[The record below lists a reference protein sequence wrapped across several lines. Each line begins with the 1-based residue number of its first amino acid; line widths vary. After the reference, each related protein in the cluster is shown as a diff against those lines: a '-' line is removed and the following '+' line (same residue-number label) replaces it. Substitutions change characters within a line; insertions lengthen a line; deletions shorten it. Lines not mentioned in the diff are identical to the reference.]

1 MMKKIDVE
9 ESRTL
14 GLLLTFCDI
23 VLICLCLISS
33 YAYYATVSP
42 SVIKGVDIQTYVV
55 VAILCYL
62 PLPMLFPLSLF
73 ERTARGDKIV
83 SRAFRVTL
91 THIFLV
97 FGVLFLLKEV
107 AIARILLVTFALSF
121 WILFTLERL
130 LFLHSI
136 RHFRS
141 RGRNTQHVVL
151 VGNTEEMEE
160 LYDYMCNREYGYNVV
175 GVFTDGTNEIPGIP
189 VLGSVADVLSYL
201 KSDTT
206 INAVYSTMDQM
217 TREELVALYKYCENN
232 LIRFYALPM
241 YLSYLRRNMRISHIG
256 STILLTARSEPL
268 RLFENRLIKRL
279 FDLVISGLFLM
290 TAFPVIYV
298 IAAIIIKRQSPGPVI
313 FVQRRNGLNGQ
324 VFNCYKFRSMRV
336 NSEADTRQ
344 ALPGDDRTFPFGS
357 FMRRT
362 NIDELP
368 QFINVFLGD
377 MSLVGPRPH
386 MLMHTEEY
394 SHIINKYMVR
404 HWVKPGITGW
414 AQVNGFR
421 GETRDVEQMERR
433 VQADIWYV
441 ENWTFWLDVRIVWR
455 TFINSFHSDPNAY

>member
-1 MMKKIDVE
+1 MKKIDVE

-23 VLICLCLISS
+23 ALICLCLISS
-33 YAYYATVSP
+33 YAYYATASP

-62 PLPMLFPLSLF
+62 PMPMIFPLSLF

-83 SRAFRVTL
+83 ARAFRVTL

-97 FGVLFLLKEV
+97 LGVLFLLKDI

-136 RHFRS
+136 RRFRS
-141 RGRNTQHVVL
+141 RGRNTQHVIL

-175 GVFTDGTNEIPGIP
+175 GVFTDGTSGIPGLP
-189 VLGSVADVLSYL
+189 VLGRVADVLSYL
-201 KSDTT
+201 RSDTT
-206 INAVYSTMDQM
+206 INAVYSTMAQM
-217 TREELVALYKYCENN
+217 TREELVSLYKYCENN
-232 LIRFYALPM
+232 LVRFYALPM

-279 FDLVISGLFLM
+279 FDLTISGVFLM
-290 TAFPVIYV
+290 TVFPLVYV
-298 IAAIIIKRQSPGPVI
+298 IVAIVIKRQSPGPVI

-336 NSEADTRQ
+336 NREADTRQ

-368 QFINVFLGD
+368 QFINVFLGN

-455 TFINSFHSDPNAY
+455 TLVNSLFHHDPNAY